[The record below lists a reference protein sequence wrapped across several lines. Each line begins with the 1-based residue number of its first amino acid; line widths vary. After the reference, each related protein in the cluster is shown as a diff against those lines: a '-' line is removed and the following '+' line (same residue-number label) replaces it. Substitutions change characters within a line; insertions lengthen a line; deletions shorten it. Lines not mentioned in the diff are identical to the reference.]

1 MHSESEGEPRVRWG
15 RRGFIAS
22 FFAVEETGAPGAAM
36 EAGEMA
42 QLVLGL
48 APNTDDLLDCQDPNG
63 GS

>member
-1 MHSESEGEPRVRWG
+1 MRWG

-48 APNTDDLLDCQDPNG
+48 APNTNDLLDCQDPSG